1 MWKGIWRQATP
12 GLCPKPSTPNYA
24 NTAGC
29 ASRPRGPC
37 KEKSGVQSRRLLQGA
52 LDQSQ
57 AALGLFAQRPVESF
71 ALVSQG
77 MQLIGNGERRKNGHL
92 QRIHGVR
99 GFGDVAHLVVHVAG
113 EFLHVGFFEIAAD
126 EVALVVDLHS
136 DGLAHGSLRRLDS
149 LEHNTEVTES
159 TENTENARQPARS
172 FAPSRF
178 SSAATM
184 RAEKSVNCDSASV
197 DSWLWKVTRTSREY
211 FPAGTCPPRNR
222 STASIEA
229 ASAMLSERMASET
242 CAKVAP
248 SARSIEKS
256 RSTAGKPDNCSQRS
270 AMRADSFAA

>member
-12 GLCPKPSTPNYA
+12 DLCPKHSTPNCA
-24 NTAGC
+24 NTAGS

-37 KEKSGVQSRRLLQGA
+37 KEKPGIQSCRLLQGA

-57 AALGLFAQRPVESF
+57 AALGLFAQRPVEGF

-159 TENTENARQPARS
+159 TENARQPARS

-184 RAEKSVNCDSASV
+184 RAEKPVSCASV
-197 DSWLWKVTRTSREY
+197 SVASRLWKVTRTSREY
-211 FPAGTCPPRNR
+211 FPAGTWPPRNK

-229 ASAMLSERMASET
+229 TSAMLSERMASET
-242 CAKVAP
+242 CAKVVP
-248 SARSIEKS
+248 SGRSSEKS
-256 RSTAGKPDNCSQRS
+256 RSTDGKRVSGS
-270 AMRADSFAA
+270 

>member
-12 GLCPKPSTPNYA
+12 DLCPKHSTPNCA
-24 NTAGC
+24 NTAGS

-77 MQLIGNGERRKNGHL
+77 MQLIGNRQRRKNGHL
-92 QRIHGVR
+92 QRIHCVR
-99 GFGDVAHLVVHVAG
+99 GFGDVAHLVVHKAG

-149 LEHNTEVTES
+149 LKHNTEVTES
-159 TENTENARQPARS
+159 TENASQPARS
-172 FAPSRF
+172 LTPSF
-178 SSAATM
+178 DAK
-184 RAEKSVNCDSASV
+184 RAIMESEKSVSCASVSV

-211 FPAGTCPPRNR
+211 FPAGTCPPRNK
-222 STASIEA
+222 STASTEA
-229 ASAMLSERMASET
+229 TSAMLSERMASET
-242 CAKVAP
+242 CAKLVP
-248 SARSIEKS
+248 SGRSSEKS
-256 RSTAGKPDNCSQRS
+256 RSTAGKRGNGS
-270 AMRADSFAA
+270 